1 MSGLYGAPSVLGGV
15 RIERG
20 DYGPCHVVD
29 WRVVFEAP
37 ADIKVGPGIP
47 EDVVWKLKP
56 IDPS

>member
-1 MSGLYGAPSVLGGV
+1 MSGLIGAPSVLGRV

-20 DYGPCHVVD
+20 DYVPCHVVD
-29 WRVVFEAP
+29 CRVVFEAP

-47 EDVVWKLKP
+47 EDVVWKLTP